1 MGWSFRI
8 GRIFGIDLYVHAT
21 FFLLPAWVMLT
32 EYARTQSVA
41 ATLVELLF
49 VLLVFAIIVL
59 HECGHALA
67 ARQFGIPTRDI
78 TLLPIGGVARL
89 ERMPDNPFHEFLVAI
104 AGPAVN
110 VALAALLFAW
120 LIAAGRIGSQ
130 LVLDPMHGPLDQRL
144 LAVNVWLV
152 AFNMIPAFPMDG
164 GRVLRSLLAMAI
176 GPLYATRIAATVGQT
191 LAALLGLAGLVGGQP
206 FLILIALFVW
216 VGASQE
222 ASASEIRFLLRGVR
236 VRQAMIS
243 DFRSV
248 GPYDSLDTVAQHV
261 LAGFQQDFPVVE
273 HDHVVGVITRSD
285 LLKALADAG
294 RQGQVADVMQREFVA
309 VHPDDALTEAFAK
322 LQSCECRSMPV
333 VQNGQLVGLLTSEN
347 VGEYLMIDNAVR
359 KRPPHPPVPLA
370 AAGRRLYE
378 GQ

>member
-21 FFLLPAWVMLT
+21 FFLLPAWVMVT
-32 EYARTQSVA
+32 EYTRTQSVA
-41 ATLVELLF
+41 ATLMELLF

-110 VALAALLFAW
+110 VALAALLLAW
-120 LIAAGRIGSQ
+120 LIAAGRVGSQ
-130 LVLDPMHGPLDQRL
+130 LLLDPMHGPLDQRL
-144 LAVNVWLV
+144 LAVNIWLV
-152 AFNMIPAFPMDG
+152 VFNMIPAFPMDG

-243 DFRSV
+243 DFRAV
-248 GPYDSLDTVAQHV
+248 GPHDSLDTVAQHV

-273 HDHVVGVITRSD
+273 HDRVVGVITRSD

-294 RQGQVADVMQREFVA
+294 R
-309 VHPDDALTEAFAK
+309 
-322 LQSCECRSMPV
+322 
-333 VQNGQLVGLLTSEN
+333 LLM
-347 VGEYLMIDNAVR
+347 V
-359 KRPPHPPVPLA
+359 
-370 AAGRRLYE
+370 
-378 GQ
+378 